1 MSPTPTI
8 RSRAAR
14 LVALLTAG
22 ALALGGLT
30 ALDASSAPPAS
41 AYGSLGALTTGDG
54 PVAVA
59 VSGSFAYVTNAMAGT
74 VSVFDT
80 TDWSPET
87 TVTVGAGPYYVTPR
101 PAGAEVWISNT
112 SDGTI
117 TIIETSTNTVAGTI
131 TTGGAPRGIVF
142 TADDSTAYVLNGGL
156 GVVQIID
163 TTDRTFTAVGAGLTG
178 FSNAVLSAD
187 ESELYTQW
195 TNADRIIAIDVSD
208 GSFDY
213 SLRPQLDGTARAIT
227 YSPNGTEIW
236 LPVGDTPSTSTVV
249 VMDATATTILD
260 SIPLSGL
267 PNGFAFSESGT
278 RAFVSIGQEDVVQ
291 VIDTATRTVLGST
304 IVGRD
309 PSGVAAGPGDRM
321 AVAVNSD
328 DDLAILGFDQ
338 ERLAGAN
345 RFATAVAVSQ
355 RAFPS
360 GASTVFVAS
369 GRTFPDAL
377 AAGPAAGA
385 LGGALLLTEP
395 GSLPTVVRNEIDR
408 LNPDTIYLV
417 GGTGAVSSA
426 VEDALKA
433 LQPNTIRLAGANRYA
448 TGAAIVEEVWGGDTV
463 PEVFIATGRN
473 YPDAL
478 SAGAVAAAEGVPVVL
493 VDGSRSTVPQATI
506 DLIADLDPAQIT
518 IAGGIGAV
526 SAGIASQLDAAFTA
540 EVRRLAGANR
550 YETSAAINLDAYPT
564 NAGVIYAT
572 GTGFADALAGAAL
585 AGRAQIP
592 VYLVQPGCVPEAAID
607 AIWSGTTTN
616 LFLLGG
622 TGALSTAVESLTGCP

>member
-1 MSPTPTI
+1 
-8 RSRAAR
+8 
-14 LVALLTAG
+14 
-22 ALALGGLT
+22 
-30 ALDASSAPPAS
+30 
-41 AYGSLGALTTGDG
+41 
-54 PVAVA
+54 
-59 VSGSFAYVTNAMAGT
+59 
-74 VSVFDT
+74 
-80 TDWSPET
+80 
-87 TVTVGAGPYYVTPR
+87 
-101 PAGAEVWISNT
+101 
-112 SDGTI
+112 
-117 TIIETSTNTVAGTI
+117 
-131 TTGGAPRGIVF
+131 VF

-321 AVAVNSD
+321 AVAVHSD

-360 GASTVFVAS
+360 EASTVFVAS

-433 LQPNTIRLAGANRYA
+433 LQPNTIRLAGANRY
-448 TGAAIVEEVWGGDTV
+448 
-463 PEVFIATGRN
+463 
-473 YPDAL
+473 
-478 SAGAVAAAEGVPVVL
+478 
-493 VDGSRSTVPQATI
+493 
-506 DLIADLDPAQIT
+506 
-518 IAGGIGAV
+518 
-526 SAGIASQLDAAFTA
+526 
-540 EVRRLAGANR
+540 
-550 YETSAAINLDAYPT
+550 ETSAAINLDAYPT

-607 AIWSGTTTN
+607 AAPITTAA
-616 LFLLGG
+616 GDP
-622 TGALSTAVESLTGCP
+622 GATAASAPHEGAPA

>member
-1 MSPTPTI
+1 
-8 RSRAAR
+8 
-14 LVALLTAG
+14 
-22 ALALGGLT
+22 
-30 ALDASSAPPAS
+30 
-41 AYGSLGALTTGDG
+41 
-54 PVAVA
+54 
-59 VSGSFAYVTNAMAGT
+59 MAGT

-156 GVVQIID
+156 GVVQIVD

-227 YSPNGTEIW
+227 YSPDGTEIW

-321 AVAVNSD
+321 AVAVHSD

-417 GGTGAVSSA
+417 GGTGAVSTA
-426 VEDALKA
+426 VENALKV

-448 TGAAIVEEVWGGDTV
+448 TGAAIVEEVWGGTTV